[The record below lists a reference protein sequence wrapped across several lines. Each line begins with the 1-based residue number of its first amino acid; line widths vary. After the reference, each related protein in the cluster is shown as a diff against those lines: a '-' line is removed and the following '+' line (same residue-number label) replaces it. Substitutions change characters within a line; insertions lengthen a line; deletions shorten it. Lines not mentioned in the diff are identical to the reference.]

1 MLRKAHRKMVQLHY
15 FVTFSTKTQIVTCA
29 MVGHELPSTKLARLL
44 CYYHSTRYFQPLAML
59 PSLLLIEDQLF
70 LITLLVPK
78 LQSQFQVTAVSTPAA
93 ALAQLQTGHFA
104 VALLDLKLDNSNVL
118 HGLNLLPAL
127 KASGTP
133 VIVVSAHCT
142 GAAPAL
148 CLRGGV
154 SGFVDKIHTA
164 NGLLPVI
171 ETVLA
176 GNKSLPTEWG
186 STSPAKVFKLNTSQ
200 RRVLERILANPYE
213 RNQSIAKKISLSL
226 STVKKNVSLLLRFF
240 DCETRFE
247 LAHEAERCGF
257 LPEITQAKRR

>member
-1 MLRKAHRKMVQLHY
+1 V
-15 FVTFSTKTQIVTCA
+15 
-29 MVGHELPSTKLARLL
+29 AR
-44 CYYHSTRYFQPLAML
+44 
-59 PSLLLIEDQLF
+59 
-70 LITLLVPK
+70 
-78 LQSQFQVTAVSTPAA
+78 
-93 ALAQLQTGHFA
+93 
-104 VALLDLKLDNSNVL
+104 
-118 HGLNLLPAL
+118 
-127 KASGTP
+127 
-133 VIVVSAHCT
+133 
-142 GAAPAL
+142 AAPAL

-200 RRVLERILANPYE
+200 QRVLERILANPYE

-226 STVKKNVSLLLRFF
+226 STGKKKVSLLLRFF

-257 LPEITQAKRR
+257 LPEITQPSSLQEAAQRNLRFFDPLSFSSHTQPTSA